1 MKKLLLLIASVVFIT
16 SCGGGGGGGSAP
28 SAPTPQNIS
37 VSLTSS
43 ADSAEVNSSITLTW
57 SSTLATSC
65 SASGSWSGS
74 KSTSGSES
82 ITIGVGGSNSFSL
95 SCSATGANS
104 GSASTSVNGLRYFDG
119 KVFDGYIRGAEVFV
133 DINDNLTLDANEA
146 SVSTD
151 NAGGFTKLLFGNG
164 TLVSKGGFDLDT
176 GAELSDLTLVHKL
189 DGYETSKLASPF
201 TTLIAYMS
209 TPTNINAALGI
220 DASINLLTTDPIPN
234 LGEGIYDQ
242 MYEKGNQLTVLSY
255 TLQNQAAADSSQ
267 LYFQAIADQL
277 EESYAANQTAV
288 DIEDPTFISNV
299 IDKAETA
306 SAATL
311 SPDVKANLNTV
322 LATTIPLLKVY
333 ADSNTTASVQRFAFS
348 TLQNDVQ
355 DSTVIG
361 SSSSATI
368 NQYENNI
375 FEYVATDQGIDE
387 AAINPINNNAP
398 TISSSTTFSSAENQT
413 SIGNI
418 SASDADGDSLTYS
431 ISGSEINISN
441 SGVLTF
447 ATAPDYETKNSYTAT
462 VTVSDG
468 AASVTQSITVTISDV
483 DETVPNEAPS
493 ISSAATFSVAENNT
507 NIGSVSASDADGDS
521 LTYSISGSEI
531 NISNSGVLTFAT
543 APDYETKN
551 SYTAIVTVSDGTNS
565 VTQSITV
572 TITDVD
578 ETDPNESPT
587 ISSSTTFSAA
597 ENQTSIGSISASDAD
612 GDSLTYTISGSEINI
627 SSSGVLT
634 FASAP
639 NYETKSSYTATV
651 TVSDGT
657 VSITQN
663 ITINITDVS
672 EAVAV
677 NDTSSGIEDDNI
689 RVDVLTNDTFSA
701 LDVTLTAT
709 DGSNM
714 TVEVQNDATSVAE
727 YGRPTIIYSP
737 DANWF
742 GTDSFT
748 YTVSSGGES
757 DQGTVTVTV
766 TSVNDAPVISSSATF
781 SAAENQTAIGSVT
794 ATDADGDSLTYS
806 ITGSEINISS
816 SGVLSF
822 ATAPDYETKT
832 SYTATVTVSDGT
844 ASTTQNITVNIT
856 DVVEAVPNAAPT
868 ISSSATFS
876 AAENQTAIG
885 SVTAT
890 DADGDS
896 LTYSISGSEINISS
910 SGVLTFVSAPDYETK
925 TSYSATVTVSDGTAS
940 TTQDIT
946 VNITDVNEAPTISSS
961 STFTIAEN
969 QTSLGS
975 VTANDPENQ
984 TLTYALIQLP
994 APLAG
999 EQYAGASINSSTGV
1013 ITLGGTGFNY
1023 EERTSI
1029 TARIEVSDGTNAVTQ
1044 DITVSITDLPQG
1056 TVTQLGSALTS
1067 STVVTFEALALS
1079 GNGLTLV
1086 YRKDIPDTD
1095 LDSVAVVSYQLGSWS
1110 QIGSDIVAEAG
1121 ELGFGNSV
1129 AISDDGTIIAIG
1141 VTPESDI
1148 GLVKV
1153 YKHSSGSWSQL
1164 GSDISGIHAG
1174 DYFGYATSL
1183 SNDGTILAIGATD
1196 IADENNGPGAASVY
1210 QYSNGAWTKLG
1221 STINGVDANDWFGR
1235 SVSLSGNGQILAI
1248 GSDRHDGGKGEA
1260 RIYQYDSGSWSQL
1273 GSDINGNTDDRL
1285 GRAVSLSDD
1294 GSIIALGNNPAG
1306 QSKVF
1311 QYDSGSWSQLGS
1323 NITSSNPY
1331 IGLSATI
1338 SDDGT
1343 RVTFGGIGDSDTY
1356 PGSFVT
1362 YKFSSNNWTSIASV
1376 SSSNVADRFGWATST
1391 SNDGSIVAA
1400 GDYNVNGD
1408 SNNALAKIY
1417 KVEIEN

>member
-1 MKKLLLLIASVVFIT
+1 MKKLLLLAASVVFIT
-16 SCGGGGGGGSAP
+16 SCGGGGGGGGSTP

-37 VSLTSS
+37 VSLTAS

-133 DINDNLTLDANEA
+133 DTNDNLALDANEA
-146 SVSTD
+146 SVATD

-201 TTLIAYMS
+201 TTLIAYMDDAS
-209 TPTNINAALGI
+209 TINAALGI

-234 LGEGIYDQ
+234 LGDGIYDQ

-277 EESYAANQTAV
+277 EESYAANQVAV

-306 SAATL
+306 SATTL

-418 SASDADGDSLTYS
+418 
-431 ISGSEINISN
+431 
-441 SGVLTF
+441 
-447 ATAPDYETKNSYTAT
+447 
-462 VTVSDG
+462 
-468 AASVTQSITVTISDV
+468 
-483 DETVPNEAPS
+483 
-493 ISSAATFSVAENNT
+493 
-507 NIGSVSASDADGDS
+507 SASDADGDS

>member
-16 SCGGGGGGGSAP
+16 SCGGGGGGSAP

-418 SASDADGDSLTYS
+418 
-431 ISGSEINISN
+431 
-441 SGVLTF
+441 
-447 ATAPDYETKNSYTAT
+447 
-462 VTVSDG
+462 
-468 AASVTQSITVTISDV
+468 
-483 DETVPNEAPS
+483 
-493 ISSAATFSVAENNT
+493 
-507 NIGSVSASDADGDS
+507 SASDADGDS